1 MPPCSRKSGYEPWT
15 WRICK
20 GKESYEKPIDS
31 VAEQRNGLH
40 PRRSTAR
47 FGRGGEKNSERV
59 AKHDRTRAGGATAT
73 EGEQVRN
80 IYDATQNAALPTAK
94 AAADTYRGLA
104 FRQMNREILLS
115 PFARDGVRILSAL
128 YGPIAPDAPIN
139 PYRLDFTKSLS
150 VEGEPLKSLQKKNF
164 TDKLANCRIY
174 NLASKEFSERIDKK
188 KMAQW
193 IDVEFYMDPN
203 MKKRA
208 PSATCKK
215 LRGRLAAHLI
225 AMESFEEKAFAAFRC
240 DGFHLLSSDER
251 GHYVY
256 VW

>member
-1 MPPCSRKSGYEPWT
+1 MKSIIILSPS
-15 WRICK
+15 
-20 GKESYEKPIDS
+20 KEMDFTPGDRAPAMN
-31 VAEQRNGLH
+31 V
-40 PRRSTAR
+40 
-47 FGRGGEKNSERV
+47 V
-59 AKHDRTRAGGATAT
+59 AKKILNALQSMT
-73 EGEQVRN
+73 EHELAAQLQLRGEQARI
-80 IYDATQNAALPTAK
+80 IYDAYQNAALPTAK

-104 FRQMNREILLS
+104 FRQMDRDGLLS
-115 PFARDGVRILSAL
+115 PFARDRVRILSAL
-128 YGPIAPDAPIN
+128 YGPIGPDAPIN

-193 IDVEFYMDPN
+193 IDVDFYIDPS

-215 LRGRLAAHLI
+215 LRGQLAAHLI
-225 AMESFEEKAFAAFRC
+225 AMESFEEKAFAAFRY
-240 DGFHLLSSDER
+240 DGFHLLFSDEQGR
-251 GHYVY
+251 YVY
-256 VW
+256 TR

>member
-1 MPPCSRKSGYEPWT
+1 MKSLLILSPSKEMDFTPGDQLPAMDVAAKKILNTLQSMTEHELAAQLQLKKEQA
-15 WRICK
+15 RI
-20 GKESYEKPIDS
+20 
-31 VAEQRNGLH
+31 
-40 PRRSTAR
+40 
-47 FGRGGEKNSERV
+47 
-59 AKHDRTRAGGATAT
+59 
-73 EGEQVRN
+73 

-115 PFARDGVRILSAL
+115 PFARDRVRILSAL

-225 AMESFEEKAFAAFRC
+225 AMESFEEKAFAAFRY
-240 DGFHLLSSDER
+240 DGFHLLSSDEESR
-251 GHYVY
+251 YVY
-256 VW
+256 TR

>member
-1 MPPCSRKSGYEPWT
+1 MKSIIILSPCKEMDFTPGDQLPDLDEAAKKILNTLQSMTEHELAAQLQLKKEQA
-15 WRICK
+15 RI
-20 GKESYEKPIDS
+20 
-31 VAEQRNGLH
+31 
-40 PRRSTAR
+40 
-47 FGRGGEKNSERV
+47 
-59 AKHDRTRAGGATAT
+59 
-73 EGEQVRN
+73 
-80 IYDATQNAALPTAK
+80 IYDAYQNAALPTAK

-104 FRQMNREILLS
+104 FRQMDRELLLS
-115 PFARDGVRILSAL
+115 PFARDRVRILSAL

-150 VEGEPLKSLQKKNF
+150 VEGELLRSLQKRNF
-164 TDKLANCRIY
+164 TEQLANCRIY

-215 LRGRLAAHLI
+215 LRGQLAAHLI
-225 AMESFEEKAFAAFRC
+225 RMESFEEKVFAAFRY
-240 DGFHLLSSDER
+240 DGFHFLPLGEEGR
-251 GHYVY
+251 YVY
-256 VW
+256 VR

>member
-1 MPPCSRKSGYEPWT
+1 MKSLLILSPS
-15 WRICK
+15 
-20 GKESYEKPIDS
+20 KEMDFTPGDR
-31 VAEQRNGLH
+31 A
-40 PRRSTAR
+40 PAMDAA
-47 FGRGGEKNSERV
+47 
-59 AKHDRTRAGGATAT
+59 AKKILNALQSMSQQELAVQLQLR
-73 EGEQVRN
+73 GEQARI

-104 FRQMNREILLS
+104 FRQMDRELLLS
-115 PFARDGVRILSAL
+115 PFARDRVRILSAL

-139 PYRLDFTKSLS
+139 PYRLDFTKSLN
-150 VEGEPLKSLQKKNF
+150 VEGESLKSLQKRNF
-164 TDKLANCRIY
+164 TEQLANCRIY

-215 LRGRLAAHLI
+215 LRGQLAAHLI
-225 AMESFEEKAFAAFRC
+225 AMESFEEKAFAAFRY
-240 DGFHLLSSDER
+240 DGFHFLPLDKQGR
-251 GHYVY
+251 YVY
-256 VW
+256 TG

>member
-1 MPPCSRKSGYEPWT
+1 MKSLLILSPS
-15 WRICK
+15 
-20 GKESYEKPIDS
+20 KEMDFTPGDR
-31 VAEQRNGLH
+31 A
-40 PRRSTAR
+40 PAMDAA
-47 FGRGGEKNSERV
+47 
-59 AKHDRTRAGGATAT
+59 AKKILNALQSMSQQELAVQLQLR
-73 EGEQVRN
+73 GEQARI
-80 IYDATQNAALPTAK
+80 IYDATQNAALPTTK

-104 FRQMNREILLS
+104 FRQMDRELLLS
-115 PFARDGVRILSAL
+115 PFARDRVRILSAL

-150 VEGEPLKSLQKKNF
+150 VEGESLKSLQKRNF
-164 TDKLANCRIY
+164 TEQLANCRIY

-193 IDVEFYMDPN
+193 IDVDFYMDPS

-225 AMESFEEKAFAAFRC
+225 RMESFEEKAFAAFRY
-240 DGFHLLSSDER
+240 DGFHFLPLDKQGR
-251 GHYVY
+251 YVY
-256 VW
+256 TR

>member
-1 MPPCSRKSGYEPWT
+1 MKSLLILSPSKEMDFSPGDRAPNLDVAAKKILNALQSMTEHELAAQLQLKGDQA
-15 WRICK
+15 RI
-20 GKESYEKPIDS
+20 
-31 VAEQRNGLH
+31 
-40 PRRSTAR
+40 
-47 FGRGGEKNSERV
+47 
-59 AKHDRTRAGGATAT
+59 
-73 EGEQVRN
+73 

-104 FRQMNREILLS
+104 FRQMDREILLS
-115 PFARDGVRILSAL
+115 PFARDRVRILSAL

-174 NLASKEFSERIDKK
+174 NLTSKEFSERIDRK

-193 IDVEFYMDPN
+193 IDVEFYMDPS

-215 LRGRLAAHLI
+215 LRGQLAAHLI
-225 AMESFEEKAFAAFRC
+225 AMESFEEKAFAAFRY

-256 VW
+256 VR

>member
-1 MPPCSRKSGYEPWT
+1 MKSIIILSPS
-15 WRICK
+15 
-20 GKESYEKPIDS
+20 KEMDFIPGDRAPAMD
-31 VAEQRNGLH
+31 VAAKKILNAL
-40 PRRSTAR
+40 RSMSQKELAAQLQL
-47 FGRGGEKNSERV
+47 N
-59 AKHDRTRAGGATAT
+59 
-73 EGEQVRN
+73 GEQARI
-80 IYDATQNAALPTAK
+80 IYDAYQNAALPTAK

-104 FRQMNREILLS
+104 FRQMDREILLS
-115 PFARDGVRILSAL
+115 PFARDRVRILSAL

-150 VEGEPLKSLQKKNF
+150 VEGEPLKSLQKRNF
-164 TDKLANCRIY
+164 TEQLANCRIY

-193 IDVEFYMDPN
+193 IDVDFYMDQS

-225 AMESFEEKAFAAFRC
+225 AMESFEEKAFAAFRY
-240 DGFHLLSSDER
+240 DGFHFLPLDEEGR
-251 GHYVY
+251 YVY
-256 VW
+256 TR

>member
-1 MPPCSRKSGYEPWT
+1 MKSLLILSPSKEMDFTPGDKLPDLDEAAKKILNT
-15 WRICK
+15 LQSMTEHELAAQLQLKKEQARI
-20 GKESYEKPIDS
+20 
-31 VAEQRNGLH
+31 
-40 PRRSTAR
+40 
-47 FGRGGEKNSERV
+47 
-59 AKHDRTRAGGATAT
+59 
-73 EGEQVRN
+73 
-80 IYDATQNAALPTAK
+80 IYDAYQKAALPTAK

-104 FRQMNREILLS
+104 FRQMDREILLS
-115 PFARDGVRILSAL
+115 PFARDRVRILSAL

-150 VEGEPLKSLQKKNF
+150 VEGEPLKSLQKRNF
-164 TDKLANCRIY
+164 TEQLANCRIY

-215 LRGRLAAHLI
+215 LRGQLAAHLI
-225 AMESFEEKAFAAFRC
+225 AMESFEEKAFAAFRY
-240 DGFHLLSSDER
+240 DGFHFLPLDKQGR
-251 GHYVY
+251 YVY
-256 VW
+256 TR